1 MPRQQGHREGK
12 CTVCRHAE
20 RPRIDYLIAAG
31 SEIKPLGQKFRLG
44 ASALY
49 NHAKRHISTAYIR
62 AIKIGPFESEE
73 QLRKL
78 CAEAGTSVV
87 QNLDAIYGGL
97 ASRWLANF
105 ESGADN
111 KLAQLTDRMLRT
123 LELKARITKEVMPPG
138 ATLNQTLIVTPDIV
152 NAVQAMKPTPEQREA
167 FARAWRQIAPR
178 VLIEHVAAAD

>member
-1 MPRQQGHREGK
+1 
-12 CTVCRHAE
+12 VCRHAE

-49 NHAKRHISTAYIR
+49 NHAKKHISPAYIR

>member
-1 MPRQQGHREGK
+1 MHR
-12 CTVCRHAE
+12 VPPCRAPADRLPHCRRFGNQTSGPEIQAGRE
-20 RPRIDYLIAAG
+20 RSLQPC
-31 SEIKPLGQKFRLG
+31 QKAHF
-44 ASALY
+44 
-49 NHAKRHISTAYIR
+49 HHIR